1 MLLSDIFDYLTFGEL
16 AHIKIGGTATGGI
29 LEADYPKIV
38 TNINLGMI
46 ELHKRFNL
54 KMKEIP
60 LQLYD
65 QITLYYLNS
74 DYTESSGTQPIKYIV
89 DGTLVDPFNDD
100 ILMITNVY
108 NEIGTELPL
117 NDLDTET
124 SVFTP
129 TPTTLQV
136 PEANSENSLAII
148 YRAQPDKINYVG
160 LDAAAAA
167 ILEVALPVQLLDCLT
182 SFIAWKIFAP
192 LNVGERAAE
201 ANNYYQKFE
210 AAVQLVKSEGLLN
223 EDMTTNKKFGEN
235 GWV

>member
-1 MLLSDIFDYLTFGEL
+1 MLLSEIFEYLTFGEL
-16 AHIKIGGTATGGI
+16 SHIKIGGADVGAI
-29 LEADYPKIV
+29 AEIDYPKII
-38 TNINLGMI
+38 TNINLAMI

-65 QITLYYLNS
+65 QITLYYLTS
-74 DYTESSGTQPIKYIV
+74 DYTESSGTQPIKYIT
-89 DGTLVDPFNDD
+89 DATLVDPFDND

-108 NEIGTELPL
+108 DELGNDLPL
-117 NDLDTET
+117 NDLDTDF

-136 PEANSENSLAII
+136 PDANDNLALAII

-160 LDAAAAA
+160 MDAAAAA
-167 ILEVALPVQLLDCLT
+167 VYEVALPPQLLDCLT
-182 SFIAWKIFAP
+182 AFVAWKIFAP
-192 LNVGERAAE
+192 LNVGDRAAE
-201 ANNYYQKFE
+201 ATAYYQKFE
-210 AAVQLVKSEGLLN
+210 AAVALVRFEGLLN
-223 EDMTTNKKFGEN
+223 EDMTTNNKFGAN